1 MCMFSLSL
9 LSCYRQMLNKEGCF
23 IYLCSK
29 TVPSVLNWRYS
40 SILLFIMKEKRNLFT
55 DISDFKGQTYK
66 ASFIK
71 VDKLVHSSYA
81 VSWQMKKTYNWV
93 KLGSLIGC

>member
-9 LSCYRQMLNKEGCF
+9 LSCFRQMLNKEGCF

-29 TVPSVLNWRYS
+29 TVLSVLNWRYR
-40 SILLFIMKEKRNLFT
+40 SILLFIVEEKINFFT

-66 ASFIK
+66 TSFIK
-71 VDKLVHSSYA
+71 VDKLVYSSYS
-81 VSWQMKKTYNWV
+81 VS
-93 KLGSLIGC
+93 